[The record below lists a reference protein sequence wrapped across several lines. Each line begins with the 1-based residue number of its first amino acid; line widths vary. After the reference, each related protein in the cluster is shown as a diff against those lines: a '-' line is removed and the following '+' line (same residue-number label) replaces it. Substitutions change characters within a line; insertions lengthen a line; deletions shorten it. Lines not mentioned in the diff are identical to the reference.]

1 MVAAARRPTVVLSS
15 PSPKLPGNACRA
27 YECCHPLGLSTWGK
41 FALVPRSAVAIV
53 DGRRATMEVVHA
65 RCCGLDVHKKSV
77 VACVLITQPDGNTE
91 RYIRTF
97 KTMTTDLVALSD
109 WLSTL
114 SVSHVA
120 LESTGVYWRP
130 VYNVL
135 EHEQH
140 ADEANRLQKT
150 LEGANIKLAAVAT
163 DVLGLSGRAMFAA
176 LLDGEQDP
184 DVLANLA
191 RGRLRAKLPEL
202 RQALEGRVQPH
213 HLVLI

>member
-1 MVAAARRPTVVLSS
+1 
-15 PSPKLPGNACRA
+15 
-27 YECCHPLGLSTWGK
+27 
-41 FALVPRSAVAIV
+41 
-53 DGRRATMEVVHA
+53 MEVVHA

-130 VYNVL
+130 AVR
-135 EHEQH
+135 HE
-140 ADEANRLQKT
+140 
-150 LEGANIKLAAVAT
+150 
-163 DVLGLSGRAMFAA
+163 A
-176 LLDGEQDP
+176 LLDREGMKGP
-184 DVLANLA
+184 L
-191 RGRLRAKLPEL
+191 LRTVA
-202 RQALEGRVQPH
+202 VVH
-213 HLVLI
+213 